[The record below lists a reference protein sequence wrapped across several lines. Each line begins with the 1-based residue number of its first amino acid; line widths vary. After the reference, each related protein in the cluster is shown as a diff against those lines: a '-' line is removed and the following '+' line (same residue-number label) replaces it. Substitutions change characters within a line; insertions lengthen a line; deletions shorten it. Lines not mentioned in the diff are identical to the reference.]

1 MINPIQ
7 SAYSVQKAQQ
17 GNLYQEPVT
26 NIQPVSADNNRF
38 IKGETA
44 RMEHL
49 KSVYSEKALKQ
60 LGVIECET
68 CSNRRYID
76 GSNDPGVSF
85 KTPTHIS
92 PEQSMGAVIGHE
104 MEHVQNEQAKAK
116 SNNAEVVSQ
125 SVSIHRSV
133 CPECGTSYVSGGLTK
148 TVVKKPVK
156 QIKTGEL
163 VDMKV

>member
-7 SAYSVQKAQQ
+7 SAYNAQKVQQ
-17 GNLYQEPVT
+17 GNVYQEPVT
-26 NIQPVSADNNRF
+26 KILPASADSNRF

-44 RMEHL
+44 RVEHL
-49 KSVYSEKALKQ
+49 KSLYSEKTLKQ
-60 LGVIECET
+60 MGVIECEA
-68 CSNRRYID
+68 CSSRRYVD

-116 SNNAEVVSQ
+116 SNNAEVISQ
-125 SVSIHRSV
+125 SVSIHRAV

-148 TVVKKPVK
+148 TVVKKPVN

-163 VDMKV
+163 VDLKL